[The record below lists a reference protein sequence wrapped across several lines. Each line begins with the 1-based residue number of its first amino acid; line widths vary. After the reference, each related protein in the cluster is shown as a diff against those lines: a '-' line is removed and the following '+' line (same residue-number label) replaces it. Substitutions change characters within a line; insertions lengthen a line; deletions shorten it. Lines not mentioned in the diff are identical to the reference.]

1 MALGLIAMGMRWICA
16 AEMVGHS
23 PSGGLLLVGARR
35 ISDRARHAL
44 VSWSAMKRRRP
55 HDYRELLRTGRWFA
69 TLPDA
74 LQTELLDVA
83 AIRTASAGERVLAH
97 GDEPAGLYA
106 VIDGAVRLS
115 GQNDAGREVLHMVIE
130 PPSWFGELS
139 VIDGLPR
146 TQDATA
152 DVASELV
159 HVPQRALEAIL
170 TAEPRYWRHL
180 AILMAHKFRLA
191 VLALEDVAQVPPRA
205 RLARRLVMMIEG
217 YGDHT
222 HPRRTVELRQEQL
235 AMMLNVSRQTANQ
248 LLKELES
255 LGLVKLAYGEIEII
269 DAAALR
275 SLAGM

>member
-1 MALGLIAMGMRWICA
+1 
-16 AEMVGHS
+16 
-23 PSGGLLLVGARR
+23 
-35 ISDRARHAL
+35 
-44 VSWSAMKRRRP
+44 MKRRRAS
-55 HDYRELLRTGRWFA
+55 DYRELLRTGRWFA
-69 TLPDA
+69 GLPDE
-74 LQTELLDVA
+74 LQAELLDVA
-83 AIRTASAGERVLAH
+83 AIRTASAGERVLAR

-106 VIDGAVRLS
+106 VLDGAVRLS
-115 GQNDAGREVLHMVIE
+115 GQSEAGREVLHMVVE

-152 DVASELV
+152 DVASELL

-170 TAEPRYWRHL
+170 AAEPRYWRYL
-180 AILMAHKFRLA
+180 AILMAHKLRLA
-191 VLALEDVAQVPPRA
+191 TLALEDVAQVPPRV
-205 RLARRLVMMIEG
+205 RLARRLAMMIEG

-248 LLKELES
+248 LLKELEA
-255 LGLVKLAYGEIEII
+255 LGLVKLAYGEVEIL

-275 SLAGM
+275 TLGAM